1 MTRARY
7 LFALGLTLIVLSFIV
22 SMPLQG
28 VLGVILTAVISMAL
42 FIAGVALA
50 ANQWIQ
56 MRRFKDD

>member
-7 LFALGLTLIVLSFIV
+7 LFALGLALIVLSFIV

>member
-7 LFALGLTLIVLSFIV
+7 LFALGLALIVLSFIV
-22 SMPLQG
+22 GMPLQG
-28 VLGVILTAVISMAL
+28 VLGVIISAVISMAL